1 LKILQFFDTKFC
13 RRRWKRGF
21 WGWMSFTHWSE
32 RKLQT
37 WCFLLLFQILSR
49 LWFVI
54 LSISKEKLQSENGT
68 VQSQTLGP
76 HFNTFCIIVFI
87 VGTLKENTGW

>member
-1 LKILQFFDTKFC
+1 LSPPLEKGILRLDVIH
-13 RRRWKRGF
+13 
-21 WGWMSFTHWSE
+21 SLE
-32 RKLQT
+32 RKEIANLMFPVVISNT
-37 WCFLLLFQILSR
+37 LR

-87 VGTLKENTGW
+87 VGTLKENTG